1 MKQMTHPHLVPR
13 LRKSGATSLLS
24 QMSSRCGDGQ
34 LYFFFHMTNVHSRN
48 VGVDRECHTFIFS
61 AMDGYMHTA
70 ACPGLTTH
78 TERHG
83 CPMNMRCGVW
93 CGGGAQC
100 VQFVSN
106 AISKVVT

>member
-1 MKQMTHPHLVPR
+1 
-13 LRKSGATSLLS
+13 
-24 QMSSRCGDGQ
+24 
-34 LYFFFHMTNVHSRN
+34 MTNVHSRN
-48 VGVDRECHTFIFS
+48 AGVDRECHTFIFP

-83 CPMNMRCGVW
+83 CPMNMRLRGLYEVW
-93 CGGGAQC
+93 CGGDAQC